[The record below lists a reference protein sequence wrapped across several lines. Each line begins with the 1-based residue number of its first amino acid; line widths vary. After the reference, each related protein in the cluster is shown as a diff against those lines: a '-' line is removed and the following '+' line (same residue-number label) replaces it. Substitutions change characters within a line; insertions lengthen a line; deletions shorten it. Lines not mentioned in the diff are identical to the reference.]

1 MMTQLERIQDEIEAL
16 SHKDYVRLRKWF
28 AEKDWEEWDKQIE
41 TDANA
46 GRLDF
51 LVEEAMA
58 EKAKGNLKEL

>member
-1 MMTQLERIQDEIEAL
+1 MTQLERIQDEIEAL

>member
-1 MMTQLERIQDEIEAL
+1 MTQLERIQDEIEAL

-41 TDANA
+41 TDANS

>member
-1 MMTQLERIQDEIEAL
+1 MTQLERIQAEIAAL

-41 TDANA
+41 TDANS

>member
-1 MMTQLERIQDEIEAL
+1 MTQLERIQAEIEAL
-16 SHKDYVRLRKWF
+16 SHQDYVRLRKWF

-58 EKAKGNLKEL
+58 EKAKDNLKKL